1 MLFYELKKSQITLA
15 LDFPR
20 ISSKVSIFF
29 GTINKIKFEISK
41 DKPFSLTGEQ
51 QKQLDDQVG
60 LDKKHYTDAET
71 VYGDLKN
78 KYGL

>member
-1 MLFYELKKSQITLA
+1 MTPFNITIHTQDDAQIEAVKAFMKA
-15 LDFPR
+15 L
-20 ISSKVSIFF
+20 
-29 GTINKIKFEISK
+29 KIKFEISK
-41 DKPFSLTGEQ
+41 DKSFYLTEEQ

-60 LDKKHYTDAET
+60 LDKKHYTDAQT

>member
-1 MLFYELKKSQITLA
+1 MTPLNITIHPQDDAQIEAVKAFMKA
-15 LDFPR
+15 L
-20 ISSKVSIFF
+20 
-29 GTINKIKFEISK
+29 KIKFEISK

-71 VYGDLKN
+71 VYGDLKS

>member
-1 MLFYELKKSQITLA
+1 MTPLNITIHPQDDAQIEAVKAFMKA
-15 LDFPR
+15 L
-20 ISSKVSIFF
+20 
-29 GTINKIKFEISK
+29 KIKFEISK

>member
-1 MLFYELKKSQITLA
+1 MTPLNITIHPQDDAQIEAVKAFMKA
-15 LDFPR
+15 L
-20 ISSKVSIFF
+20 
-29 GTINKIKFEISK
+29 KIKFEISK
-41 DKPFSLTGEQ
+41 AKPFSLTGEQ

>member
-1 MLFYELKKSQITLA
+1 MTPLNITIHPQDDAQIEAVKAFMKA
-15 LDFPR
+15 L
-20 ISSKVSIFF
+20 
-29 GTINKIKFEISK
+29 KIKFEISK

-71 VYGDLKN
+71 VFGDLKN

>member
-1 MLFYELKKSQITLA
+1 MTPLNITIHPQDDAQIEAVKAFMKA
-15 LDFPR
+15 L
-20 ISSKVSIFF
+20 
-29 GTINKIKFEISK
+29 KIKFEISK

-60 LDKKHYTDAET
+60 LDKKNYTDAET